1 MADSA
6 LGYNG
11 PPQVQAKDLNAG
23 PMGGDQGVIPGS
35 ISSETIRFKIEAV
48 TAEEWTRLQET
59 GVDQDD
65 SSIMRQMTNAAT
77 SAVAGM
83 AALAAP
89 AGLMQFNGSLVA
101 AELGVPAA
109 WLGLLAADDYR
120 RHHMG

>member
-83 AALAAP
+83 AAGDCFVLCAHCWRVA
-89 AGLMQFNGSLVA
+89 LFNNTTR
-101 AELGVPAA
+101 
-109 WLGLLAADDYR
+109 LLT
-120 RHHMG
+120 